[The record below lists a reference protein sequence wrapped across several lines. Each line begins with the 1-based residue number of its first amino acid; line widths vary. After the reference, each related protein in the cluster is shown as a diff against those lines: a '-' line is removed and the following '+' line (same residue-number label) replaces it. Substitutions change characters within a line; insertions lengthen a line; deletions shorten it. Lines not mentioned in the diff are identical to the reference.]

1 MKKILLSLAIL
12 AGFSLTASAQFKIGG
27 KSINT
32 KKVLNAASDVAH
44 AVTLS
49 DADVAAMAKEYIQWM
64 DTHNE
69 VAGPDTE
76 MGQRLER
83 LTANVKKVSGL
94 DLNFKV
100 YNVIDVNAFACG
112 DGSVRVCGGLME
124 IMDDD
129 EVFAVIGHE
138 IGHVVNSDSK
148 DAMKNAYM
156 TSAAK
161 NAAGAVD
168 GAVAK
173 LSDSQL
179 GDLAQSL
186 AGAQYSQKQEY
197 AADEFG
203 YQFSVDNGRDPYG
216 MSNSLNKLLQLS
228 ESSAK
233 SSKFMQIFSS
243 HPETQ
248 KRMERVK
255 AMADGQAQK

>member
-1 MKKILLSLAIL
+1 MKKILLSLAFL
-12 AGFSLTASAQFKIGG
+12 AGVSLTVSAQFKIGG
-27 KSINT
+27 KTINT
-32 KKVLNAASDVAH
+32 KKVINAATDVAH
-44 AVTLS
+44 AATLS
-49 DADVAAMAKEYIQWM
+49 DEDVAKMAKEYIQWM

-100 YNVIDVNAFACG
+100 YNVVDVNAFACG
-112 DGSVRVCGGLME
+112 DGSVRVCGGLMK

-138 IGHVVNSDSK
+138 IGHVVHSK
-148 DAMKNAYM
+148 L
-156 TSAAK
+156 T
-161 NAAGAVD
+161 
-168 GAVAK
+168 
-173 LSDSQL
+173 DSQL
-179 GDLAQSL
+179 GDMAQAL

-197 AADEFG
+197 EADEFG
-203 YQFSVDNGRDPYG
+203 FQFCIDYGRDPYG

-228 ESSAK
+228 ESEAK
-233 SSKFMQIFSS
+233 SSKFMQMFSS

-248 KRMERVK
+248 KRADRVK
-255 AMADGQAQK
+255 EKADEYVKSKQ